1 MTSWHKDVF
10 GMSRSFWFWYFYCQ
24 SVYSGILCDRRCV
37 QNHHS
42 VSYSFRI
49 ETVEHVSLLWKM
61 VLYQSSQLNAPLPL
75 IITPFDEDRF
85 RCVPL
90 LVMTD
95 YKTQAQTFS
104 EAVLDLVSKGRDS
117 HREFCSFYVQVG
129 RLTSSERL
137 HLLENIRMSY
147 ISKKPHPDLAAEM
160 ASLQALERQTLARWH
175 TDMMWDGTLLFH
187 WSHYLLRFRFLL
199 LEIKL
204 FLLDVLFN
212 ISHDIDDFLG
222 FLHYL
227 KVRNLLRNY
236 KYYETFLTCFLT
248 PPQISFTSRNLIF
261 FLIPRYP
268 WEYVHC
274 FTILILYDS
283 ICKSLSCF
291 ATIFHIGFALWYP

>member
-1 MTSWHKDVF
+1 MECPGLFDS
-10 GMSRSFWFWYFYCQ
+10 GIEFYCQ

-147 ISKKPHPDLAAEM
+147 IMAAEM

-175 TDMMWDGTLLFH
+175 TDMM
-187 WSHYLLRFRFLL
+187 
-199 LEIKL
+199 
-204 FLLDVLFN
+204 
-212 ISHDIDDFLG
+212 
-222 FLHYL
+222 
-227 KVRNLLRNY
+227 
-236 KYYETFLTCFLT
+236 
-248 PPQISFTSRNLIF
+248 
-261 FLIPRYP
+261 
-268 WEYVHC
+268 
-274 FTILILYDS
+274 
-283 ICKSLSCF
+283 
-291 ATIFHIGFALWYP
+291 